1 MLLLV
6 DKKHCDNVY
15 EREDLKITL
24 KIFLEKFNYDY
35 VRDAVCK
42 ILIFLE
48 MDFNK
53 GFSEKRKNTY
63 F

>member
-24 KIFLEKFNYDY
+24 KLFLEKFDYDY
-35 VRDAVCK
+35 IKDAVGK
-42 ILIFLE
+42 RFLSFF
-48 MDFNK
+48 DL
-53 GFSEKRKNTY
+53 
-63 F
+63 